1 MIASRAEAIRRALGA
16 RVAQGFFEGASR
28 LGGLHP
34 RARPG
39 AHGVEVIRN
48 VPYDPSHP
56 ARRLDVWK
64 PPAVVAGATAPALLY
79 VHGGGFRILSKET
92 HWVMALSFARRGFVV
107 FNIDY
112 RLAPRHPFPA
122 AVEDAAAAYAWVVA
136 HAKDYGGDVSRLVLA
151 GESAGANLVAALTVA
166 ACFERPEAHARAVFD
181 TGVVP
186 RAVLP
191 ACGIHQVT
199 DPERFRRRK
208 PTLPRVIAD
217 RIDEVSHGYLGA
229 AHLGGTAPDP
239 ALDLADPVR
248 VFERGEA
255 PARPL
260 PPAFLTCGTADPIL
274 DDTRRLHAALVRLG
288 ADAEARYYPG
298 EPHAFHALVFREAA
312 RSHWRDTWDFLD
324 RHGL

>member
-1 MIASRAEAIRRALGA
+1 VIASRAEAIRRALGA

-34 RARPG
+34 RARPE

-136 HAKDYGGDVSRLVLA
+136 HAKEFGADVSRLVLA

-166 ACFERPEAHARAVFD
+166 ACFERASVPCPVSADVRADLWVKLVMNCVFNPISALGRARYARLVGDEATRALMRD
-181 TGVVP
+181 
-186 RAVLP
+186 
-191 ACGIHQVT
+191 
-199 DPERFRRRK
+199 
-208 PTLPRVIAD
+208 VIAECD
-217 RIDEVSHGYLGA
+217 AVAAADGVRLAGTDALLRDTLALGHA
-229 AHLGGTAPDP
+229 MAQATSSTAQ
-239 ALDLADPVR
+239 DLAAGRPTEIDSLNGYVAR
-248 VFERGEA
+248 RGEA
-255 PARPL
+255 LGVPTPVNRALR
-260 PPAFLTCGTADPIL
+260 T
-274 DDTRRLHAALVRLG
+274 LVRL
-288 ADAEARYYPG
+288 AEG
-298 EPHAFHALVFREAA
+298 
-312 RSHWRDTWDFLD
+312 
-324 RHGL
+324 G